1 MCTKNEDKE
10 ECISGVIDLS
20 NLYYFCFVKTL
31 SHISLTGLED
41 NRCIEVYR
49 LEDAEDTVFG
59 NYQRYNFHQVIWFTK
74 VGENNTYSIDFEDYT
89 ISDDEIVIIYPGQIV
104 MLDIHDKEGYLFV
117 IDNESFFDIN
127 QHLQSDYLNG
137 YSSNVFVKPDDETK
151 EVLNKLMPL
160 IIKEYDNHN
169 RIKLMKSYM
178 EAFLFHL
185 SASFENSERSKSMP
199 DRLIV
204 ELLRLADTHF
214 ISERETDFY
223 ANKLGLSNK
232 RVNEI
237 FAKGTGKTIKQ
248 YLHERLLFEMKKEIR
263 LGTRSLKEIAFDL
276 GFSEPAYF
284 TRFFKQQT
292 GMTPSEFREK

>member
-1 MCTKNEDKE
+1 
-10 ECISGVIDLS
+10 
-20 NLYYFCFVKTL
+20 VKIL
-31 SHISLTGLED
+31 SHILLTQLEG
-41 NRCIEVYR
+41 NRCIEAYK
-49 LEDAEDTVFG
+49 LQDADETVFG

-74 VGENNTYSIDFEDYT
+74 VGKKNTYSIDFEEYT
-89 ISDDEIVIIYPGQIV
+89 ISNDEIVIIYPGQIV
-104 MLDIHDKEGYLFV
+104 MLDIRDNEGYLFV

-160 IIKEYDNHN
+160 IIEEYDNHN

-185 SASFENSERSKSMP
+185 SASFENSERSKNMP

-204 ELLRLADTHF
+204 ELLRLADAHF

-292 GMTPSEFREK
+292 GITPSEFKEK